1 MNLFAKF
8 RFLPAT
14 IFFISLML
22 TIKIGDIWNSVDG
35 MISGAIRV
43 ADAVAQTQDEAT
55 TQPAAADPSDTGQV
69 PTPAPAPIA
78 VSPDDISAT
87 TSKLI
92 ADDPTFLTPVEI
104 DLLQQLRERREV
116 LESREQ
122 ELTMRTGL
130 LQAAEA
136 RIDRK
141 VEELKGLRETISGLI
156 QTIDEQQ
163 EAKLLSLVKIYE
175 AMKPKDAARIFQELE
190 LNTLLE
196 VAERMKERK
205 LAAIMSKMNSEKARE
220 VTVELRNLREL
231 PKIGVQT
238 GG

>member
-35 MISGAIRV
+35 MISGAIQV

-55 TQPAAADPSDTGQV
+55 TQPVVADPSDTGQV
-69 PTPAPAPIA
+69 PTPIA

-104 DLLQQLRERREV
+104 DLLQKLRERREV

>member
-1 MNLFAKF
+1 MNVFAKF

-14 IFFISLML
+14 IFFISLTL
-22 TIKIGDIWNSVDG
+22 TLKIGDIWNSVDG
-35 MISGAIRV
+35 MISGAIQV

-55 TQPAAADPSDTGQV
+55 TQPAATDPSVTAQV
-69 PTPAPAPIA
+69 PTPATI
-78 VSPDDISAT
+78 VESPDKTSAT
-87 TSKLI
+87 TSKLLT
-92 ADDPTFLTPVEI
+92 DDPTFLTPVEI
-104 DLLQQLRERREV
+104 ELLQQLKERREV

-122 ELTMRTGL
+122 ELTMRSGL
-130 LQAAEA
+130 LQAAET

-141 VEELKGLRETISGLI
+141 VEELKSLRETISGLVK
-156 QTIDEQQ
+156 TVDEQQ

-175 AMKPKDAARIFQELE
+175 AMKPKDAARIFAELE
-190 LNTLLE
+190 LNTLLD

-205 LAAIMSKMNSEKARE
+205 LAAIMSKMNPEKARE
-220 VTVELRNLREL
+220 VTVELRNLRQL

>member
-43 ADAVAQTQDEAT
+43 AEAVAQTQDEAT
-55 TQPAAADPSDTGQV
+55 TQPA
-69 PTPAPAPIA
+69 PTPIA

-104 DLLQQLRERREV
+104 DLLQKLRERREV

-156 QTIDEQQ
+156 KTIDEQQ